1 MTAKGLLFL
10 KFCIKYQRLKDS
22 TLEQD
27 LSLLKGLA
35 RNEKKSVE
43 MIYGQNYNLV
53 QALVVNNNGTID
65 DAKDIFQEAMMVL
78 YDKARSGDFE
88 LNCQIRTYLYAV
100 ARRLWLKKLNQ
111 GSRHVADFDDTNE
124 LQIAVDDDMVSH
136 EQKDAEYDMMHS
148 AISNLG
154 EPCKSLLEAFYFK
167 NHSMMEIADNFGYTN
182 AENAKTQKY
191 KCLMRLK
198 KIFFSQY
205 KKPE

>member
-1 MTAKGLLFL
+1 
-10 KFCIKYQRLKDS
+10 LKDS
-22 TLEQD
+22 TLEQEI
-27 LSLLKGLA
+27 SLLKGLA
-35 RNEKKSVE
+35 RNDKKSVE

-53 QALVVNNNGTID
+53 QALVINNNGTAD

-78 YDKARSGDFE
+78 YDKARSGSFE
-88 LNCQIRTYLYAV
+88 LNCQIRTYLYSV

-111 GSRHVADFDDTNE
+111 SNRHTADFDDTNE
-124 LQIAVDDDMVSH
+124 TQIAVDNDVVEH
-136 EQKDAEYDMMHS
+136 EQKDAEFEMMHA
-148 AISNLG
+148 AISTLG

-167 NHSMMEIADNFGYTN
+167 NRSMQEIAEDFGYTN

-205 KKPE
+205 KKRD